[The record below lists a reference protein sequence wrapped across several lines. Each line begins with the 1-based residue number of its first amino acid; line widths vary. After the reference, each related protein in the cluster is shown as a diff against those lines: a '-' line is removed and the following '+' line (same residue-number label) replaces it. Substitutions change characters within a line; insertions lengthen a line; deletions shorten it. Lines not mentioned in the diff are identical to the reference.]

1 MLRNLGTH
9 RILWLLAG
17 LLSLGVALVG
27 VLSPS
32 IYDQVVSREILPG
45 VISQDGMTV
54 VASLVLLFLAA
65 RVQPRNAK
73 GQIVALGILG
83 YLFYAYGIYVIEQL
97 YTVLYLVYMAI
108 LGVVFYAIAYGV
120 ASIRREQLTVKLP
133 QGIRRASVALALLN
147 PLMFYPLWI
156 SQIVPL
162 IQTGTRL
169 EFLFS
174 VYILDLCFI
183 MPAFVLV
190 AVQTIKRKALG
201 LLLTPAMFVLGF
213 TLLAPLAVGELLK
226 PGYGASTDVAFLG
239 LFGLLSALFLVLAV
253 LYLRKLDIRGTA
265 TES

>member
-1 MLRNLGTH
+1 VLRNLGIN
-9 RILWLLAG
+9 RMLWLLAG

-45 VISQDGMTV
+45 TISQDGMTV
-54 VASLVLLFLAA
+54 AAALVLLFLAA
-65 RVQPRNAK
+65 RVQPHHAK

-97 YTVLYLVYMAI
+97 YTVLYFGYMAI
-108 LGVVFYAIAYGV
+108 LSLALYAIAYGV
-120 ASIRREQLTVKLP
+120 ASIRREQLTVKLRN
-133 QGIRRASVALALLN
+133 GIRLASAAFALLN

-162 IQTGTRL
+162 IQTGSKL

-190 AVQTIKRKALG
+190 AIQTIKQKALG
-201 LLLTPAMFVLGF
+201 LLLVPAMFILGF

-226 PGYGASTDVAFLG
+226 PRYGSPVDTFFLG

-253 LYLRKLDIRGTA
+253 IYLRKLDIRDKA
-265 TES
+265 A